1 MQDCKRGQNVT
12 VFYLKHSFFR
22 KKRSCVDN
30 LFVFDSIIQS
40 RMLTTKEGTHTIFV
54 DFLKAFA
61 SISHE
66 KLRSKI
72 FQRGV
77 SGKITRVLR
86 NINNQATIEVN
97 TNSEPTDQMY
107 VSKGVLQG
115 ECTIPIL
122 FALYIADLEST
133 FRQRELEGQ

>member
-1 MQDCKRGQNVT
+1 
-12 VFYLKHSFFR
+12 
-22 KKRSCVDN
+22 
-30 LFVFDSIIQS
+30 
-40 RMLTTKEGTHTIFV
+40 MLTTKEGTHTIFV
-54 DFLKAFA
+54 DFHKAFD
-61 SISHE
+61 SIPHE

-77 SGKITRVLR
+77 SGKITRLLR

-97 TNSEPTDQMY
+97 TNSGPTDQMY

-133 FRQRELEGQ
+133 FRQLELEGQ